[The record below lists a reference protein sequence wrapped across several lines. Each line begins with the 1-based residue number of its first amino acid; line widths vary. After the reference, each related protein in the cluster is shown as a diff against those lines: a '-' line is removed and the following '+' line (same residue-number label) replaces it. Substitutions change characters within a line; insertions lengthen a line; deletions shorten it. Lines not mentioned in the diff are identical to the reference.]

1 MADVI
6 VVGGGPAG
14 CAFAVTAVRCGHRV
28 TLLDEGR
35 RLRTWPGEALP
46 AGGGELVA
54 SIFGADVLDGHA
66 PAYGTSA
73 AWGSAE
79 VVDHSFM
86 AHWAGHGW
94 HLDRSAFD
102 ESLRD
107 VARGVGVTVVTERVH
122 AVDGEAGTWR
132 LNDRWSGQWLVDA
145 SGRAGAIVSRLGAPR
160 VRVDEQV
167 ALVGVVPDQGG
178 ERVTTVEAVN
188 DGWWYTAPLPGER
201 RVAAYVTDVDLAPAD
216 RSAGWARLLPQ
227 TLHVRDLV
235 GSVVHVDVSA
245 YPADTSYREQIVGPG
260 WLAVGDA
267 AVAFDPLSSQGLVTG
282 MVMAARAGAMLA
294 DGLDGWAAD
303 YRQVLD
309 EHIALRAEFARAEH
323 RWPESAFWRRRHQDL
338 SPVHR

>member
-14 CAFAVTAVRCGHRV
+14 CAFAVTATRCGHRATV
-28 TLLDEGR
+28 LDEGR

-54 SIFGADVLDGHA
+54 SVFGADVLDGHA

-79 VVDHSFM
+79 LVDHSFM
-86 AHWAGHGW
+86 AHWSGHGW
-94 HLDRSAFD
+94 HLDRGAFD

-107 VARGVGVTVVTERVH
+107 MARDVGVTVVTERVH
-122 AVDGEAGTWR
+122 AIDGDAGAWR
-132 LNDRWSGQWLVDA
+132 VNDRWSGQWLVDA
-145 SGRAGAIVSRLGAPR
+145 SGRAGAVVSRLGVPR
-160 VRVDEQV
+160 VRIDEQV
-167 ALVGVVPDQGG
+167 ALVGVVPDRGG
-178 ERVTTVEAVN
+178 ERVTTVEAVT

-201 RVAAYVTDVDLAPAD
+201 RVVAYVTDVDLAPAD
-216 RSAGWARLLPQ
+216 RSAGWEGLLHQ

-235 GSVVHVDVSA
+235 GSVGHVNVNA
-245 YPADTSYREQIVGPG
+245 YPSDTTYREQIVGPG

-267 AVAFDPLSSQGLVTG
+267 AVAFDQLSSQGLVTG

-303 YRQVLD
+303 YRAVLD

-323 RWPESAFWRRRHQDL
+323 RWPESAFWHRRRVNV
-338 SPVHR
+338 SPVPR